1 MLLINTFSPNM
12 IKSNFTAHFENI
24 SQREAYNWL
33 TSETFTSAISSK
45 EVAHLFGSLLQLPLL
60 AVNVNISMNDGDQ
73 AVLGLYKGPKIKS
86 KQAKLSQNASV
97 KWYLIT
103 IDSA

>member
-12 IKSNFTAHFENI
+12 VKSNFTAHFENI

-33 TSETFTSAISSK
+33 TSERFTSAISSK

-60 AVNVNISMNDGDQ
+60 AVNVNISMVESDQ
-73 AVLGLYKGPKIKS
+73 AILGLYKGPKIRNKQS
-86 KQAKLSQNASV
+86 KLASGASV

-103 IDSA
+103 IDNT

>member
-12 IKSNFTAHFENI
+12 VKSNFTAHFENI
-24 SQREAYNWL
+24 SQREAYEWL
-33 TSETFTSAISSK
+33 TSQTFTSAISSK

-60 AVNVNISMNDGDQ
+60 AVNVNISMTEGDQ
-73 AVLGLYKGPKIKS
+73 AVLGLYKGPKIRKR
-86 KQAKLSQNASV
+86 QAKLPQGASV

-103 IDSA
+103 IDNT

>member
-12 IKSNFTAHFENI
+12 VKSNFTAHFESI

-33 TSETFTSAISSK
+33 TSNNFTSAISSK
-45 EVAHLFGSLLQLPLL
+45 EVAFLFGSLLQIPLL
-60 AVNVNISMNDGDQ
+60 AVNVSITMTEGDQ
-73 AVLGLYKGPKIKS
+73 AVLGLYRGPKIKS
-86 KQAKLSQNASV
+86 KQAKLQNNASV

-103 IDSA
+103 ID